1 MTACSLL
8 TSADLN
14 LEAHGSRP
22 LTSIVASGT
31 ATLTRGRVLGHS
43 MRHSL
48 RYSASSVQGG
58 RSRPTSRASN
68 VSGDSRGSANLDE
81 LVVMRPKRGSFSP
94 SSPRLSGTFVD
105 LRSRRVSG
113 VSLAESEDAYSSRSS
128 IVSTSS
134 SSTVTSLNANNNHQF
149 ESRLVSDVQR
159 AGRSPVFPSTAEEED
174 EDERSVAEAATGLPA
189 PASAAAYASAD
200 TSTSSQN
207 SSQDQEDE
215 ILETP
220 V

>member
-1 MTACSLL
+1 MLFAI
-8 TSADLN
+8 SADLN

-22 LTSIVASGT
+22 LTSIAASGT

-43 MRHSL
+43 MRRSL
-48 RYSASSVQGG
+48 RYSASSVGH
-58 RSRPTSRASN
+58 SRPTSRTSN
-68 VSGDSRGSANLDE
+68 ISGDSRSSANLDD
-81 LVVMRPKRGSFSP
+81 LVVMRPKRASFSP

-105 LRSRRVSG
+105 LRSKRVSG

-134 SSTVTSLNANNNHQF
+134 SSTVTSLNVNNNHQL

-159 AGRSPVFPSTAEEED
+159 AGRSPTFPSTAEEE
-174 EDERSVAEAATGLPA
+174 EPLQTTQPPSVSPVPATDAL
-189 PASAAAYASAD
+189 AD

-207 SSQDQEDE
+207 SSQEQEDE